1 MQVIG
6 CNQYT
11 ADKPLLGQFTYLVPL
26 VEDALLCW

>member
-11 ADKPLLGQFTYLVPL
+11 AGKPLLGQFTYFMSLI
-26 VEDALLCW
+26 EDALLGW